1 MSTGWS
7 STPQPLSPLSQESLK
22 KENSSLTKKKVW
34 KSSVVYVLRKLC
46 LGIESI
52 EEFRQCTNIR
62 PVLDRFGIRR
72 VLPDEQ
78 RSVHSLP
85 VSFFDPTLSQII
97 SINHCTP
104 TSPNYHSCRTLCFSN
119 VLARLLIVNLE
130 DSALQFPRTC
140 ISSCVV
146 ERKAYLDSC
155 EKGCVW
161 FWTILSCAMSCQNHK
176 FTFEHPPLLHPP
188 FLSLSLLS
196 LSSVYFAWT
205 ILTAPGTIRTQ

>member
-1 MSTGWS
+1 MSFANCVWVLN
-7 STPQPLSPLSQESLK
+7 QLK
-22 KENSSLTKKKVW
+22 NYA
-34 KSSVVYVLRKLC
+34 SVLIFALFWIALASAVYFPTNKDRCTVC
-46 LGIESI
+46 LWVFLIQHFEDYI
-52 EEFRQCTNIR
+52 YQ
-62 PVLDRFGIRR
+62 
-72 VLPDEQ
+72 
-78 RSVHSLP
+78 
-85 VSFFDPTLSQII
+85 
-97 SINHCTP
+97 HCTP
-104 TSPNYHSCRTLCFSN
+104 TSPNYHSCRLLCFSN

-130 DSALQFPRTC
+130 DSALQFSRTC